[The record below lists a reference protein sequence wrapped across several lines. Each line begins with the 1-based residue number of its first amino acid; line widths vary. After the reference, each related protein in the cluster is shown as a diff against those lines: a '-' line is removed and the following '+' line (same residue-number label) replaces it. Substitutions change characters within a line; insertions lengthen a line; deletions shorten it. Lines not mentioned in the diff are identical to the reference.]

1 MKKILVN
8 TSVMESKNGKQ
19 KKKLQKIA
27 WNVGNKG
34 DYMKEKFWQYILD
47 NFTVDNDGRKIIS
60 NIIDWFWMA
69 SFDKEDTVNALL
81 FLLDG
86 IGIEKEEIEQ
96 FVNWD

>member
-1 MKKILVN
+1 
-8 TSVMESKNGKQ
+8 
-19 KKKLQKIA
+19 
-27 WNVGNKG
+27 
-34 DYMKEKFWQYILD
+34 MKEKFWQYILD

-96 FVNWD
+96 FVNWDQEETRKCLMDVSVPEDRSEMFLSILMKITIIW